1 MSNRHTKPALR
12 ERDRRGNQPGGHTII
27 HEAIQRRASNSC
39 DLESGLEVLRTL
51 IEVRVVERLNQIFEH
66 VRRLEALEPLKT
78 DRRAIRLRE
87 VLSILGISK
96 STLYDRLNQASPYYD
111 ARMPKPFKLG
121 SKNIDRAPSVW
132 WQSDVIAYLES
143 CAQTRF
149 AN

>member
-1 MSNRHTKPALR
+1 MLNRHTKYALR
-12 ERDRRGNQPGGHTII
+12 EHDRPAKQPGGRTVTRG
-27 HEAIQRRASNSC
+27 AIPIPASTSY
-39 DLESGLEVLRTL
+39 DLEPIFEFLRTL
-51 IEVRVVERLNQIFEH
+51 IEVRVVERLDQIFEH
-66 VRRLEALEPLKT
+66 VRRLEALEGVKT

-121 SKNIDRAPSVW
+121 SKNIERAPSVW
-132 WQSDVIAYLES
+132 WQADVIAYLES
-143 CAQTRF
+143 CAQSRY